1 MTKREF
7 ITMAMTLTDNAEFI
21 AKGEEMLIAL
31 DKKSTST
38 KPTKTQI
45 ENEAIKEQIIEILSD
60 GEPRTVGQIA
70 EALGGIY
77 TSQKVSALV
86 TSLTK
91 VANPLVTRS
100 VTKKVAY
107 FAIR

>member
-1 MTKREF
+1 MTQREF
-7 ITMAMTLTDNAEFI
+7 ITIAMTLTNDTDFI
-21 AKGEEMLIAL
+21 AKGQEMLASL
-31 DKKSTST
+31 DRKGTSN

-45 ENEAIKEQIIEILSD
+45 ENESIKEKIIEILSD

-70 EALGGIY
+70 TELGGIY
-77 TSQKVSALV
+77 TSQKISALV